1 MSTIS
6 LEQRRLLAPGT
17 AFWVVAASFLLM
29 MAFATVPTPLYAL
42 YQQRDGFQTFTVT
55 LIFAA
60 YAVGVIVA
68 LSFGGHISD
77 WVGRRRMLVIAAL
90 IEALS
95 SIIFLLP
102 GAVPTLLVARFVSG
116 LAVGLLTAAATAGL
130 SELRIHH
137 SGHVGIAATVATVA
151 NLGGLALGPLIGG
164 IFAEWAPWPLV
175 TPYAVFLAGLIGAAI
190 LLTRIPETVTTVPL
204 RASYRR
210 QRVAVPRERRSAFL
224 LAGAAAFAAF
234 AITGFFGSVS
244 PAFLAQIGNVHDHLA
259 VGATAFAVFGAAAI
273 AQLISGRLSPRH
285 QIVAGATTVLLGMT
299 MFAASAL
306 TASIAL
312 FIVGGVVAGFGV
324 GFLFRSALMTG
335 ASLGDAAHRGEVLA
349 GVFLMAYAGMT
360 VPPVL
365 IGLALLWLPMI
376 PVLLV
381 FATATVV
388 LSTAAAAGLARVVRT
403 L

>member
-6 LEQRRLLAPGT
+6 LERRRLLAPRA

-42 YQQRDGFQTFTVT
+42 YQQRDGFETFTVT

-60 YAVGVIVA
+60 YAVGVMVA

-90 IEALS
+90 VEAAS

-102 GAVPTLLVARFVSG
+102 GAVPVLLAARFVSG

-137 SGHVGIAATVATVA
+137 TGDVGIAATVATVA

-164 IFAEWAPWPLV
+164 LFAEWSAWPLFA
-175 TPYAVFLAGLIGAAI
+175 PYLVFLAALIIAA
-190 LLTRIPETVTTVPL
+190 LLLRRIPETVTTVPL
-204 RASYRR
+204 RTSYRR

-224 LAGAAAFAAF
+224 LAGTAAFAAF

-244 PAFLAQIGNVHDHLA
+244 PAFLAQIGGVHDRLA
-259 VGATAFAVFGAAAI
+259 VGATAFAVFGAAAV
-273 AQLISGRLSPRH
+273 AQLACGRLAPRA
-285 QIVAGATTVLLGMT
+285 QIVTGASAVLTGMT
-299 MFAASAL
+299 MIALAAL
-306 TASIAL
+306 IASTAL
-312 FIVGGVVAGFGV
+312 FIVGGVIAGFGV
-324 GFLFRSALMTG
+324 GFLFRSALITG
-335 ASLGDAAHRGEVLA
+335 AALGDATRRGEVLA
-349 GVFLMAYAGMT
+349 GIFLMAYAGMT
-360 VPPVL
+360 LPPIL

-376 PVLLV
+376 PVLVV
-381 FATATVV
+381 FAIATMA
-388 LSTAAAAGLARVVRT
+388 LSTTAAVGLTRVVRT
-403 L
+403 I

>member
-1 MSTIS
+1 MSTIL
-6 LEQRRLLAPGT
+6 LERRRLLTPGA

-29 MAFATVPTPLYAL
+29 MAFATVPTPLYAI
-42 YQQRDGFQTFTVT
+42 YQQREGFPTFTVT

-77 WVGRRRMLVIAAL
+77 WVGRRRMLVMAAL
-90 IEALS
+90 VEAVS

-102 GAVPTLLVARFVSG
+102 GAIPTLLAARFVSG

-137 SGHVGIAATVATVA
+137 SGEAGIAATVATVA

-164 IFAEWAPWPLV
+164 LFGEWSAWPLFA
-175 TPYAVFLAGLIGAAI
+175 PYLVFLGGLIAAAI
-190 LLTRIPETVTTVPL
+190 LLSRIPETVATVPL
-204 RASYRR
+204 RTSYRR

-244 PAFLAQIGNVHDHLA
+244 PAFLAEIGGVHDPLA
-259 VGATAFAVFGAAAI
+259 VGSTAFAVFGAAAA
-273 AQLISGRLSPRH
+273 AQLISGRLVARA
-285 QIVAGATTVLLGMT
+285 QIMAGAIAVLAGMT
-299 MFAASAL
+299 TFALAALIAS
-306 TASIAL
+306 TAL
-312 FIVGGVVAGFGV
+312 FIGGGVIAGFGV
-324 GFLFRSALMTG
+324 GFLFRSALITG
-335 ASLGDAAHRGEVLA
+335 AALGDAARRGEVLA

-360 VPPVL
+360 LPPVL
-365 IGLALLWLPMI
+365 IGFALLWLPMI
-376 PVLLV
+376 PVLVV
-381 FATATVV
+381 FALATMT

-403 L
+403 V